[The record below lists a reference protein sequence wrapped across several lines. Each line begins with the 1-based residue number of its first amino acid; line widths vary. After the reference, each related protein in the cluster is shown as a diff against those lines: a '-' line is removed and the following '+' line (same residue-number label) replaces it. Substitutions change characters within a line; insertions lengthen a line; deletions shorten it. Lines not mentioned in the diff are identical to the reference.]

1 MRQKS
6 NSTPVTSEKL
16 VRDIRRATRKHYLA
30 EEKIRIILDG
40 PRGET
45 PIAGLC
51 RREGIAESMYY
62 SWSKEFLEAGKRR
75 LAGDSS
81 RDGAR
86 RRFLLFDRSL
96 GCRSPSLLPKQ
107 DTLSA
112 SRSRA
117 QGKKAAWPGHPCR
130 PSKFWRRPSALS
142 SLSRTQPA
150 SRFGPP
156 GRWASCPSWDC

>member
-1 MRQKS
+1 
-6 NSTPVTSEKL
+6 VTSEKL
-16 VRDIRRATRKHYLA
+16 VRDIRRATRKQYSA

-40 PRGET
+40 LRGAP
-45 PIAGLC
+45 PIAELC

-117 QGKKAAWPGHPCR
+117 HTTCNQCG
-130 PSKFWRRPSALS
+130 SVWRSA
-142 SLSRTQPA
+142 
-150 SRFGPP
+150 
-156 GRWASCPSWDC
+156 